1 MTLRL
6 LIVDDHAG
14 FREFARTMLGAEGF
28 AVAGEAE
35 DGESALAAIEKL
47 HPDVVLLDVQMP
59 GLDGFEVARRL
70 AEGNGEHPKVVLT
83 SSRDASDYGTR
94 LDDDAIQGFI
104 PKKDLSGAALA
115 ELVAPNDGSG

>member
-1 MTLRL
+1 MTPRL

-28 AVAGEAE
+28 DVAGEAE
-35 DGESALAAIEKL
+35 DGESALAAVENL
-47 HPDVVLLDVQMP
+47 HPDVVLIDVQMP

-70 AEGNGEHPKVVLT
+70 AEGNGEHPQVVLT

-94 LDDDAIQGFI
+94 LDDDAIRGFI

-115 ELVAPNDGSG
+115 ELVAPNNGSA